1 MCVLIINCYPNSNIL
16 EMKKIIDDITS
27 TTFQGLMAI
36 LAGLFIIGSFLGAIA
51 FVVLTIIAIT
61 GPHDMWW
68 LRVVGV
74 LALCFVVGK
83 IVGK

>member
-1 MCVLIINCYPNSNIL
+1 MCVSIINCNPNSNIL

-51 FVVLTIIAIT
+51 FVVLTIVAIT
-61 GPHDMWW
+61 GPHGMLW
-68 LRVVGV
+68 LRIVGV